1 MVRTIL
7 VTVLLAFLQQTAH
20 AKPSAAQAELCD
32 AARTGTQAQIAAA
45 LAKGAKVDGYCVKG
59 VSRTALGIAMTV
71 ANIDNMKALIAA
83 GAKVAGTRS
92 NMPLGYARN
101 AASAQ
106 LLIDHGAKV
115 NMVDDMDSTPL
126 MHLTSSLHSNFADFS
141 QMTEQDTVE
150 IARLLIAHGANVKF
164 ADKNGNTALIDAT
177 FDCLPDLTALLI
189 ENGADVN
196 AAAFGETP
204 LARLENVK
212 DMNPGPCA
220 ATEQVLLAHGARK

>member
-1 MVRTIL
+1 MSDQ
-7 VTVLLAFLQQTAH
+7 AQQAGDA
-20 AKPSAAQAELCD
+20 AKAGTPAEL
-32 AARTGTQAQIAAA
+32 AAA
-45 LAKGAKVDGYCVKG
+45 LAKGAKVDGDCAKG

-71 ANIDNMKALIAA
+71 ANIDNMKVLIAA
-83 GAKVAGTRS
+83 GASATGTRAH
-92 NMPLGYARN
+92 MPLGYARN

-106 LLIDHGAKV
+106 LLLDHGARV

-126 MHLTSSLHSNFADFS
+126 MHLTSSLQSNFADFS

-164 ADKNGNTALIDAT
+164 ADKNGNTALLDAA
-177 FDCLPDLTALLI
+177 FACLPDLTALLI

-196 AAAFGETP
+196 AASFGQTP

-212 DMNPGPCA
+212 DIR
-220 ATEQVLLAHGARK
+220 ELRSVLQKG